1 LQAGISELLAPD
13 CSAFS
18 EYDLCHMKF
27 FDPNH
32 TVLFIVDWDS
42 FFTLV
47 CLKEKAA
54 KLMKPH
60 EFFEGFYSDHTTE
73 HFW

>member
-1 LQAGISELLAPD
+1 
-13 CSAFS
+13 
-18 EYDLCHMKF
+18 MKF